1 MKHAPPTTAGHRIHP
16 TLAAAR
22 TKQKPR
28 LPPALAPASA
38 ARPRPR
44 SEPPAPS
51 PAAARP
57 RRAGEPPPRPDA
69 HGSERG
75 AAALPP
81 RLSPGPR
88 PAAHLGSHVD
98 VLPLVPGEGG
108 ASTSAPAMFT
118 AAITAMS
125 KFTRTTRAPLM
136 LAICTLAPAKVA
148 PPRSVRLR
156 LAPTK
161 FAAAAA
167 AA

>member
-22 TKQKPR
+22 TKQKPRLPPALVPASSR

-108 ASTSAPAMFT
+108 ALHLGPGHVHGRDHRHVEVHAHHARPAHVGHLHVGPRKGGPPQVR
-118 AAITAMS
+118 AA
-125 KFTRTTRAPLM
+125 
-136 LAICTLAPAKVA
+136 
-148 PPRSVRLR
+148 
-156 LAPTK
+156 
-161 FAAAAA
+161 
-167 AA
+167 